1 MAHGSVAET
10 RWTPGTDDRIE
21 SAWNPR
27 SILEGATP
35 SGTRTIR
42 AARRALD
49 WVGSKLEIPVRQT
62 AIAPGGV
69 SLLDFQ
75 ASRSIPSEGDAEGN
89 RDKRTAREEALADGK
104 RSPED
109 VDAAIAGAS
118 KVFYKALIAD
128 TDAAMAA
135 AVALEKASDE
145 RFDDAPS
152 FARLRSALEDVRRV
166 AAPILAQKLIDDPD
180 PIVEDAV
187 SGEDGAQGVADG
199 PLTPEPVSAADAAAR
214 VATAAKFLR
223 KQDPTNPAPYLMLRG
238 LRWGC
243 AYARRSRTKLLEA
256 PPTAV
261 RSRLKGLMLDGKWS
275 DLLEQCEG

>member
-1 MAHGSVAET
+1 MG
-10 RWTPGTDDRIE
+10 RG
-21 SAWNPR
+21 R
-27 SILEGATP
+27 SEL
-35 SGTRTIR
+35 R
-42 AARRALD
+42 AGPLD
-49 WVGSKLEIPVRQT
+49 WVGSKLEVPVRQT

-145 RFDDAPS
+145 RFDVMRPHSPGCDRRSRTFVASRTDSRASSSTIPIRSSRTRSLVRTVPRAWPTAP
-152 FARLRSALEDVRRV
+152 
-166 AAPILAQKLIDDPD
+166 P
-180 PIVEDAV
+180 
-187 SGEDGAQGVADG
+187 
-199 PLTPEPVSAADAAAR
+199 PEPVSAADAAAR

-223 KQDPTNPAPYLMLRG
+223 KQDPTNPP
-238 LRWGC
+238 
-243 AYARRSRTKLLEA
+243 RT
-256 PPTAV
+256 
-261 RSRLKGLMLDGKWS
+261 
-275 DLLEQCEG
+275 